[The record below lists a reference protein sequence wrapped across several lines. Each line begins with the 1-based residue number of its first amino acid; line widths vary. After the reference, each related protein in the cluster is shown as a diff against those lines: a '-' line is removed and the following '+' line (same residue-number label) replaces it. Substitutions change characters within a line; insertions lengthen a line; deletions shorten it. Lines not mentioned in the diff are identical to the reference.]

1 MLRHMTRPA
10 LLDKIRDLLLGVP
23 DFVRDDLRRIYLF
36 QKQAYFLA
44 LLIHVHWVFLF
55 HLADQPLLAHVNIA
69 SVGCY
74 LLALALHTRGILRV
88 PMYLGTAEVVAHA
101 TLCVVQ
107 MGTGAG
113 FELYVVVV
121 VIIPWL
127 NDSLRMWERVSLS
140 GACILMFLALLIH
153 GGLYPPVRPLQESWV
168 IAFQVMNGLGL
179 LIVLVIILV
188 VYNTAIRRAE
198 TALARSYEESEALL
212 HNILPGPVAARL
224 KAEPG
229 TIADLHPDT
238 TILFADIVNFTP
250 LSARLE
256 ASEVVTLLNAVFS
269 EFDDLVDRFRL
280 EKVKTVGDAY
290 MVVAGLPNARTDHA
304 EVAADLAL
312 AMQDAI
318 SRHVDDRGEPMMLRI
333 GISSGPVVAGVIGR
347 RKFAYD
353 IWGDAVNTAARMES
367 QGVPG
372 RIQVSN
378 ATAALLRTTFELEPR
393 GAMEVKGKGVV
404 ETWFLG
410 QRSAP

>member
-10 LLDKIRDLLLGVP
+10 LLDKIRDLLLEVP

-372 RIQVSN
+372 RIQVSD

-410 QRSAP
+410 QRRAP

>member
-250 LSARLE
+250 LSARLA

-372 RIQVSN
+372 RIQVSD

-410 QRSAP
+410 QRRTP